1 MNDIAN
7 TTHTDTLGEIERVLV
22 MGDLARLTPQQR
34 TVYYNR
40 VCESVGLNPL
50 TRPFEYITLNGKLT
64 LYARK
69 DATDQLRSLRG
80 ITIRI
85 GERAVVDDIMC
96 VTAEA
101 TDRHGR
107 TDSSLG
113 AVSVG
118 GLRGEARANALM
130 KAETKA
136 KRRVTLSI
144 CGLGFLDES
153 ELEGQQAEP
162 AQVSP
167 RAADRLLSAA
177 AAAVPAPAE
186 ALRSIATEEPRT
198 APAVPSV
205 AEADGKGDTKP
216 APKATPKGRG
226 SEDLFSPDPIL
237 DFVSVEAV
245 KSSSGEPVWKAIDA
259 NNSVY
264 AVFDPLLVEDIATA
278 AKNGR
283 AMQCKINAV
292 GKKSVIVS
300 AMEVSE

>member
-1 MNDIAN
+1 MTQIQKQQQQPDIS
-7 TTHTDTLGEIERVLV
+7 EIERVLV
-22 MGDLARLTPQQR
+22 MGDLARLTPEQR
-34 TVYYNR
+34 TTYYNR

-69 DATDQLRSLRG
+69 DCADQLRSLRG

-85 GERAVVDDIMC
+85 TERAVVDDLMC

-153 ELEGQQAEP
+153 ELEGASAEAAP
-162 AQVSP
+162 APQ
-167 RAADRLLSAA
+167 RAADRLLAA
-177 AAAVPAPAE
+177 ASAP
-186 ALRSIATEEPRT
+186 
-198 APAVPSV
+198 
-205 AEADGKGDTKP
+205 KP
-216 APKATPKGRG
+216 APKAEEPAAKPADPKQTPPAPEQQKPA
-226 SEDLFSPDPIL
+226 SNDELFSPDPII
-237 DFVSVEAV
+237 DFVSIESV
-245 KSSSGEPVWKAIDA
+245 KTTNGEQVWKATDA
-259 NNSVY
+259 NGSVY
-264 AVFDPLLVEDIATA
+264 AVFDPLVVEDIGIA
-278 AKNGR
+278 AKTGR
-283 AMQCKINAV
+283 GMKCSLKSV
-292 GKKSVIVS
+292 GKKTVVVS
-300 AMEVSE
+300 AEEVSE

>member
-1 MNDIAN
+1 MNDIVN

-85 GERAVVDDIMC
+85 AERTVVDDIMC

-101 TDRHGR
+101 TDRNGR

-144 CGLGFLDES
+144 CGLGFLDET

-162 AQVSP
+162 AQAAP
-167 RAADRLLSAA
+167 RAADRLLAA
-177 AAAVPAPAE
+177 PAPAE
-186 ALRSIATEEPRT
+186 KPKPITTDEPRT
-198 APAVPSV
+198 APSVPSEEPKQ
-205 AEADGKGDTKP
+205 AKP
-216 APKATPKGRG
+216 AKAT
-226 SEDLFSPDPIL
+226 EDLFSPDPII
-237 DFVSVEAV
+237 DFVSVESV
-245 KSSSGEPVWKAIDA
+245 KSSGEPVWKATDA

-264 AVFDPLLVEDIATA
+264 AVFDPLLVDDISTA

-300 AMEVSE
+300 AREVSE

>member
-1 MNDIAN
+1 MNTQIQKASQATDIS
-7 TTHTDTLGEIERVLV
+7 EIERVLV
-22 MGDLARLTPQQR
+22 MGDLARLTPEQR
-34 TVYYNR
+34 TTYYNR

-69 DATDQLRSLRG
+69 DCTDQLRSLRG

-85 GERAVVDDIMC
+85 AERTVVDDIMC

-101 TDRHGR
+101 TDRYGR

-144 CGLGFLDES
+144 CGLGFLDET
-153 ELEGQQAEP
+153 ELDGQQAE
-162 AQVSP
+162 ASP
-167 RAADRLLSAA
+167 PLQRAADRLLASA
-177 AAAVPAPAE
+177 PAPKA
-186 ALRSIATEEPRT
+186 EEPRT
-198 APAVPSV
+198 APPDPAPEPTPAS
-205 AEADGKGDTKP
+205 AP
-216 APKATPKGRG
+216 APKAEPAAKKTD
-226 SEDLFSPDPIL
+226 DLFASDPII
-237 DFVSVEAV
+237 DFVSIEPV
-245 KSSSGEPVWKAIDA
+245 KASNGEPVWKATDA

-264 AVFDPLLVEDIATA
+264 AVFDAAMVDDISRASRD
-278 AKNGR
+278 GR
-283 AMQCKINAV
+283 GMRCTLKSV
-292 GKKSVIVS
+292 GKKTVVVS
-300 AMEVSE
+300 AEEVSE

>member
-1 MNDIAN
+1 MNDIVN

-85 GERAVVDDIMC
+85 AERTVVDDIMC

-153 ELEGQQAEP
+153 ELEGQHAEP
-162 AQVSP
+162 VQAAQ
-167 RAADRLLSAA
+167 RAADRLLAA
-177 AAAVPAPAE
+177 PAPAAAPE
-186 ALRSIATEEPRT
+186 PPEKPKAKTKATTTEEPRT
-198 APAVPSV
+198 APSNAEPMPLLAEVPTAAYEVIDIAEIAEAKTRSGFTVWKVTDPNGTNYAVEDPLVVDTLSIARRDGRPVSAEINRRGKTPIILSAEVV
-205 AEADGKGDTKP
+205 AE
-216 APKATPKGRG
+216 
-226 SEDLFSPDPIL
+226 
-237 DFVSVEAV
+237 
-245 KSSSGEPVWKAIDA
+245 
-259 NNSVY
+259 
-264 AVFDPLLVEDIATA
+264 
-278 AKNGR
+278 
-283 AMQCKINAV
+283 
-292 GKKSVIVS
+292 
-300 AMEVSE
+300 

>member
-186 ALRSIATEEPRT
+186 ALKSIATEEPRT
-198 APAVPSV
+198 APAVPSEETKQ
-205 AEADGKGDTKP
+205 AKP
-216 APKATPKGRG
+216 AKAT
-226 SEDLFSPDPIL
+226 EDLFSPDPII
-237 DFVSVEAV
+237 DFVSVESV
-245 KSSSGEPVWKAIDA
+245 KSSGDPVWKATDA

-278 AKNGR
+278 AKHGR

>member
-7 TTHTDTLGEIERVLV
+7 TTNTDTLGEIERVLV
-22 MGDLARLTPQQR
+22 MGDLARLNPQQR

-85 GERAVVDDIMC
+85 AERTVVDDIMC

-101 TDRHGR
+101 TDRSGR

-162 AQVSP
+162 VQATH
-167 RAADRLLSAA
+167 RAADRLLAA
-177 AAAVPAPAE
+177 PAPAE
-186 ALRSIATEEPRT
+186 KPKPISVEEPRT
-198 APAVPSV
+198 AASVPS
-205 AEADGKGDTKP
+205 EEPKP
-216 APKATPKGRG
+216 AKPAKAEKA

-237 DFVSVEAV
+237 DFVSVESV
-245 KSSSGEPVWKAIDA
+245 KSSGDPVWKATDA

-278 AKNGR
+278 AKHGR
-283 AMQCKINAV
+283 AMQCTINAV

-300 AMEVSE
+300 AREVSE

>member
-1 MNDIAN
+1 MNDIVN
-7 TTHTDTLGEIERVLV
+7 TINAADTIGEIERVLV

-69 DATDQLRSLRG
+69 DAADQLRSLRG

-85 GERAVVDDIMC
+85 AERTVVDDIMC

-153 ELEGQQAEP
+153 ELEGQQSEP
-162 AQVSP
+162 AQAAP
-167 RAADRLLSAA
+167 RAADRLLAA
-177 AAAVPAPAE
+177 PAPAE
-186 ALRSIATEEPRT
+186 KAQPITTEEPRT
-198 APAVPSV
+198 APAVPSDESEP
-205 AEADGKGDTKP
+205 AKP
-216 APKATPKGRG
+216 AKPAKAEKA
-226 SEDLFSPDPIL
+226 SEDLFSPDPVI
-237 DFVSVEAV
+237 DFVSVESV
-245 KSSSGEPVWKAIDA
+245 KSSGDPVWKATDA

-278 AKNGR
+278 AKHGR
-283 AMQCKINAV
+283 PMQCKINAV

-300 AMEVSE
+300 AREVSE

>member
-7 TTHTDTLGEIERVLV
+7 TTHSDTLGEIERVLV
-22 MGDLARLTPQQR
+22 MGDLARLNPQQR

-85 GERAVVDDIMC
+85 AERTVVDDIMC

-153 ELEGQQAEP
+153 ELEGQHAEP
-162 AQVSP
+162 VQAAQ
-167 RAADRLLSAA
+167 RAADRLLAA
-177 AAAVPAPAE
+177 PAPAAAPE
-186 ALRSIATEEPRT
+186 PVEKPKAKTKATTTEEPRT
-198 APAVPSV
+198 APSVPS
-205 AEADGKGDTKP
+205 E
-216 APKATPKGRG
+216 PKAEPQPEFLPATDSTGDDT
-226 SEDLFSPDPIL
+226 EDIESIT
-237 DFVSVEAV
+237 EH
-245 KSSSGEPVWKAIDA
+245 KSRSGKPVWKIVAA
-259 NNSVY
+259 SGAVY
-264 AVFDPLLVEDIATA
+264 ATDDPLVVEDLSGFRSD
-278 AKNGR
+278 GR
-283 AMQCKINAV
+283 PVRISWVASGNRR
-292 GKKSVIVS
+292 VIQQYTGV
-300 AMEVSE
+300 AE

>member
-186 ALRSIATEEPRT
+186 ALKSIATEEPRT
-198 APAVPSV
+198 APAVPSEETKQ
-205 AEADGKGDTKP
+205 AKP
-216 APKATPKGRG
+216 AKAT
-226 SEDLFSPDPIL
+226 EDLFSPDPII
-237 DFVSVEAV
+237 DFVSVESV
-245 KSSSGEPVWKAIDA
+245 KSSGDPVWKATDA

-278 AKNGR
+278 AKHGR

-292 GKKSVIVS
+292 GKKSVITN
-300 AMEVSE
+300 AREVSE